1 MENDH
6 QTKTQR
12 VTEDDSLKVSVNVGH
27 IHSFSLSSNTFAHT
41 R

>member
-27 IHSFSLSSNTFAHT
+27 IRSFSLSSNTFAHT